1 MAATAVASAR
11 FKLYLKLK
19 QKLYR
24 QYAHI
29 KNCIK
34 LNIKD

>member
-11 FKLYLKLK
+11 FKLDLK
-19 QKLYR
+19 QKVYR